1 MYEGPE
7 RRKHPRVKCQVPV
20 DLVPPDGSAPVRGT
34 IANISPGGLLAVL
47 FRPIPYF
54 GLEPYEARFRLGE
67 RDVAVKG
74 TWEVRGNA
82 RVVALDF
89 QAGQEAAITSI
100 RGYVR
105 EHLRDEDR
113 VTGRTTRRVTLPRR
127 DEAITIRRMLR
138 QGAVGACDPYLEEA
152 LEPVVAGQVP
162 TLKNRLANIA
172 RILGF

>member
-7 RRKHPRVKCQVPV
+7 RRRHPRVSCQIPV
-20 DLVPPDGSAPVRGT
+20 ELVPPDGMTPIRGT

-47 FRPIPYF
+47 FRPISYF

-67 RDVAVKG
+67 RDVAIRG
-74 TWEVRGNA
+74 NWEVRGNA

-89 QAGQEAAITSI
+89 LGGQEPAVTAI
-100 RGYVR
+100 RAYVR
-105 EHLRDEDR
+105 EHLRDGDGP
-113 VTGRTTRRVTLPRR
+113 TGRTTRRVTLPRR

-138 QGAVGACDPYLEEA
+138 HGAPGACDPYLEDTPESA
-152 LEPVVAGQVP
+152 PAGGRP
-162 TLKNRLANIA
+162 TLKNRLAGIA